1 MAPQDCYCD
10 FGSKGS
16 TIYTHFFA
24 LCCVWKLECFLVCC
38 AQLLMEL
45 SLSPTSHRVPSTIPT
60 LNFAKL
66 SSTKATT
73 SQPLFLGFSKHFNS
87 IGLNHHSYRC
97 CSNAV
102 PKRPQRPSSIRVCLF
117 SLKVLILIPLIVFY
131 RKKNWWVLQNSSWWI
146 EIW

>member
-60 LNFAKL
+60 LNSAKL
-66 SSTKATT
+66 SSTKATK
-73 SQPLFLGFSKHFNS
+73 SQQPLFLRFSKHFNS
-87 IGLNHHSYRC
+87 IGLHHHSHRC

-102 PKRPQRPSSIRVCLF
+102 PERPQRPSSIRVCLF
-117 SLKVLILIPLIVFY
+117 SLKVPIFIPLIVFY
-131 RKKNWWVLQNSSWWI
+131 F
-146 EIW
+146 